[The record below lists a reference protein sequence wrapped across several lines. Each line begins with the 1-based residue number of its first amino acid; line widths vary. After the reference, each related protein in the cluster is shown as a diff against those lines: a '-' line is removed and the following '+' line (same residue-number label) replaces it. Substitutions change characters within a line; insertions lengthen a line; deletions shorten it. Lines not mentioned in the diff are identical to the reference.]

1 MQCDGSGYC
10 LTVKALLCTHECRR
24 EPCPN
29 VDLCG
34 NEEPRF
40 LLEFNRG
47 VCNTCA
53 SAFGCSLENP
63 SPSADPVL
71 PVSAPAADR
80 ECPVCLTNDVALWGQ
95 PRCCHML
102 CVSCLRVIYGWESLE
117 EGPPFPLPSDQ
128 EDEYYDNPNVFLN
141 DPTIQ
146 SWKLEMGSWRRQ
158 RLQFILQNQRFI
170 KHCPVCRQ

>member
-1 MQCDGSGYC
+1 
-10 LTVKALLCTHECRR
+10 
-24 EPCPN
+24 
-29 VDLCG
+29 
-34 NEEPRF
+34 
-40 LLEFNRG
+40 
-47 VCNTCA
+47 
-53 SAFGCSLENP
+53 
-63 SPSADPVL
+63 
-71 PVSAPAADR
+71 
-80 ECPVCLTNDVALWGQ
+80 
-95 PRCCHML
+95 
-102 CVSCLRVIYGWESLE
+102 VIYGWESLE